1 MECRESADFLNA
13 FHQKLRIYVK
23 KNKPRSSVDFQKLTH
38 HLNTVAKRAKR
49 KNWDTSLYL
58 KKVSEILIYTLKGKQ
73 KEIDLNPNQE
83 DMFNFS
89 PLDLEEDNRRH
100 KPIDF
105 TPRRDKE

>member
-1 MECRESADFLNA
+1 M
-13 FHQKLRIYVK
+13 
-23 KNKPRSSVDFQKLTH
+23 DFQKLTH
-38 HLNTVAKRAKR
+38 HLNTVAQRAKR
-49 KNWDTSLYL
+49 KNWETALYL

-83 DMFNFS
+83 EIFDFS

-105 TPRRDKE
+105 TPRRDNE